1 MQPHTIDTRWV
12 KIHSVRKILVFS
24 IFHITS
30 LFLCVTLRL
39 RASALKSTA
48 VCRFTDNPKGVLFL
62 WCALLTHLIMRYI
75 KFKSRAVCS
84 YSRFVAFVRAVTW
97 LKKDII
103 QSLWF
108 YGMEREKN
116 SSVSSHFRAEDK
128 AHDQNHAT
136 LQNSLIHK

>member
-1 MQPHTIDTRWV
+1 MNTNTTRKRMISCFAQIMTDMGGAID
-12 KIHSVRKILVFS
+12 
-24 IFHITS
+24 
-30 LFLCVTLRL
+30 
-39 RASALKSTA
+39 APDYA
-48 VCRFTDNPKGVLFL
+48 
-62 WCALLTHLIMRYI
+62 YI
-75 KFKSRAVCS
+75 KFLSRAVCS

-128 AHDQNHAT
+128 THDQNHAT